1 MRGGKKKKK
10 GKTVRTT
17 VQIMILI
24 ADGIISGQT
33 ENSVWLTLSAITGH
47 MQFNSAMSMVV
58 FRPPRLVLKIPF

>member
-1 MRGGKKKKK
+1 M
-10 GKTVRTT
+10 RTT
-17 VQIMILI
+17 VQIMIFI

-47 MQFNSAMSMVV
+47 TQFDSYTSMVV